1 MHRRAARRWHPI
13 RTLAAL
19 AGLAAL
25 ASPSDAQAP
34 TWRGKAQAN
43 ASILFGAT
51 EQQLLATR
59 GELSRADSVV
69 EVATSVEFRYGE
81 STDKDG
87 VRGVYARSW
96 MGTLAVDR
104 HPYAAISPF
113 FFGTLESSLEHR
125 LARRAAAGVGAKWTA
140 HRSERGSASL
150 SGALLLERSRP
161 MASAERPAASARSLG
176 RWSLRVKLDRKQDD
190 RMSFSHV
197 TFYQPVVD
205 DASRYLVI
213 STSQA
218 AYSLTTALAVTLALT
233 ERFDSEARGRGARSN
248 HDGALLAGVALSR

>member
-1 MHRRAARRWHPI
+1 VRSVSILALVSLA
-13 RTLAAL
+13 TLAP
-19 AGLAAL
+19 
-25 ASPSDAQAP
+25 PSWAQAP

-59 GELSRADSVV
+59 GEVSRADSIV

-87 VRGVYARSW
+87 LRGVYARSW
-96 MGTLAVDR
+96 TGTLAVDR
-104 HPYAAISPF
+104 HPYATISPF

-125 LARRAAAGVGAKWTA
+125 LARRAAGGAGAKWTVR
-140 HRSERGSASL
+140 RSERGSASL
-150 SGALLLERSRP
+150 SGALLVERSRP
-161 MASAERPAASARSLG
+161 MASAERPAASARSVG
-176 RWSLRVKLDRKQDD
+176 RWSLRVKLDGKQDD
-190 RMSFSHV
+190 RLSFSHV

-218 AYSLTTALAVTLALT
+218 AYSLTTALAVTLSLT

-248 HDGALLAGVALSR
+248 HDGALLVGVALSR